1 MKITNK
7 QLKQIIKEELDNILN
22 EQSKKI
28 TGSIF
33 QPDNSVA
40 RWTVVLYVDGKEYR
54 RPKMSL
60 DPNLH
65 PTRLAY
71 VLSKEFNFD
80 GMLGPKVTLE
90 DFEAAIKNGNIKI
103 IGAKGYKEPE
113 FIPEPK

>member
-1 MKITNK
+1 MKITNN

-33 QPDNSVA
+33 QPDDRFA
-40 RWTVVLYVDGKEYR
+40 RWTVVLYVDGKQYR
-54 RPKMSL
+54 RPKMVL

-65 PTRLAY
+65 PTQLAY

-80 GMLGPKVTLE
+80 GMWGPKVTLE
-90 DFEAAIKNGNIKI
+90 DFESAIKNGKIEI
-103 IGAKGYKEPE
+103 IGATGYKEPTVA
-113 FIPEPK
+113 PD